1 VPLIL
6 SNGFESFA
14 GTPQAALQLQTLQSP
29 VSNLQHQSF
38 SSNIR
43 PSTDDY
49 YLPTYESLAVTV
61 DNFSI
66 PAQYDKK
73 SNIAKKYNRFIKK
86 TSTRSNMN
94 NSIYSVFPGAYL
106 NELDIAE
113 SALSQITERYRKGQ
127 ARIGSNSPKRSP
139 MGHNSRLQYAS
150 VDW

>member
-1 VPLIL
+1 M
-6 SNGFESFA
+6 
-14 GTPQAALQLQTLQSP
+14 
-29 VSNLQHQSF
+29 SNLQQQSF

-49 YLPTYESLAVTV
+49 YLPTFESMAVTV
-61 DNFSI
+61 DNFSL

-73 SNIAKKYNRFIKK
+73 SNVSKKYNRFIKK
-86 TSTRSNMN
+86 TSNRSNMN

-127 ARIGSNSPKRSP
+127 ARIGSKSPKRSHL
-139 MGHNSRLQYAS
+139 GHNNSLQYAS